1 MGKLTITFQVEIDKS
16 KIQDFS
22 TLIAMVFS
30 MAMQI
35 GRELARR
42 LLETL
47 DRDIAATRDTRRYR
61 HKGKRKTSIKTKLG
75 VIEYE
80 RNIYLD
86 MASEEPCCVYL
97 LDEAMQMEKI
107 GQVSAD
113 MCKAI
118 AGAACASSFRAAAQ
132 TVEDMTGM
140 SISPQGA
147 WNIFQQLGEQERER
161 VERHEELAKQGAGVG
176 CIETE
181 LLYEENDGVW
191 LKLQG
196 EDREKFGSSKE
207 MKVGIAYD
215 GVQWDGGEDGK
226 GRRILDNKVAYA
238 SFESAKEFLS
248 KKEGLIASRFDVNT
262 IKLRIVN
269 GDGAAWIQNT
279 GEGRIPVLDVFHRN
293 KKLTECVRDM
303 EFANLLKDH
312 LYAGR
317 IQELLDCL
325 EAQIN
330 SVEDE
335 DEKKPLKELYR
346 YYKENREALTSYHDR
361 GIPIPDTREPGEIH
375 HARLGSMESNVF
387 TLIGNRMKDRRAC
400 WSIHGADNMALLLGL
415 SHTTG
420 FECLFAAPEPLP
432 EPEPE
437 FVDTGAP
444 LSASKVPLTVGSGTE
459 FYNSVTLPNLKWL
472 RGMTACQSP
481 VDIIIR

>member
-1 MGKLTITFQVEIDKS
+1 MTITFQVEIDKS

-42 LLETL
+42 LLEAL

-61 HKGKRKTSIKTKLG
+61 HKGKRKTSVKTKLG

-86 MASEEPCCVYL
+86 MASEELCCVYL
-97 LDEAMQMEKI
+97 LDEAMQMEKV

-113 MCKAI
+113 MSKVI
-118 AGAACASSFRAAAQ
+118 AGAACASSFRAAARA
-132 TVEDMTGM
+132 VEDMTGM

-196 EDREKFGSSKE
+196 KDRKKYGASRE

-215 GVQWDGGEDGK
+215 GVRWSGGEDGK
-226 GRRILDNKVAYA
+226 RRRILDNKVVYA
-238 SFESAKEFLS
+238 SFETAKKFLS
-248 KKEGLIASRFDVNT
+248 RKEGLIASRFDVSK
-262 IKLRIVN
+262 ILLRIVN

-293 KKLTECVRDM
+293 KKLTECVHDKD
-303 EFANLLKDH
+303 FANILKGH
-312 LYAGR
+312 LFAGR

-335 DEKKPLKELYR
+335 DEKKSLVELYR
-346 YYKENREALTSYHDR
+346 YYSENRNALTNVYDR
-361 GIPIPDTREPGEIH
+361 GIPIPDTRAPGEIH

-400 WSIHGADNMALLLGL
+400 WSINGANNMALLLGL

-420 FECLFAAPEPLP
+420 FDSLFMAPEPLP
-432 EPEPE
+432 DTEPE

-444 LSASKVPLTVGSGTE
+444 LSASKVPLTEGNGNE
-459 FYNSVTLPNLKWL
+459 FYNHATLPSVKWL